1 MSGIVGNN
9 TARASGV
16 IAGASA
22 DFVKIATVEVTGSVV
37 SSIDI
42 QGCFTSTY
50 DNYQIHFNRLN
61 FDGGAYL
68 YPVMLDDSNAA
79 ITSQTYYTKGHYLNN
94 EYNNDTSGSW
104 NANNASGFD
113 MSMGYNS
120 ESDPRSTSGII
131 YFPDPRSTRTPGDGY
146 KTFWWTING
155 AYSGQFWRMDGIC
168 FQSAN
173 ASTPY
178 GGIQFKPSAGDNI
191 KVGFKA
197 TVYGLKT

>member
-50 DNYQIHFNRLN
+50 DNYQIHFNRLT
-61 FDGGAYL
+61 FTGGAYL
-68 YPVMLDDSNAA
+68 QPVFLDDSNAA
-79 ITSQTYYTKGHYLNN
+79 ITTTYYTKGHYLNGA
-94 EYNNDTSGSW
+94 YNSDGEGSF
-104 NANNASGFD
+104 NANQTTGFNPTNN
-113 MSMGYNS
+113 YYS
-120 ESDPRSTSGII
+120 ESDTRTSSGII
-131 YFPDPRSTRTPGDGY
+131 YLPDPRSSRTPGDGY
-146 KTFWWTING
+146 KTFWWTIMG

-178 GGIQFKPSAGDNI
+178 GGIQFKPSGGDNI
-191 KVGFKA
+191 QVGFKA
-197 TVYGLKT
+197 TVYGIRT